1 MLYYIRNEIANLMF
15 DDKKIIL
22 ASKSPRRQMILTE
35 AGIDFIVKAVDI
47 TEEINENI
55 PAVDVAQHLAEKKA
69 MQFPF
74 LHENEIVIAA
84 DTTVIINDTIL
95 GKPEDEEDAVRML
108 SSLSGKTHSVV
119 TGVCIKDRH
128 RVVSFSDTTLVEFKT
143 LTDKEIDY
151 YIRHYEPY
159 DKAGAYGI
167 QEWIGMIGI
176 TRIEGSYF
184 TVMGLPVHKVYDV
197 LLKF

>member
-1 MLYYIRNEIANLMF
+1 MF

-47 TEEINENI
+47 TEEICEKI
-55 PAVDVAQHLAEKKA
+55 PTFDVAQHLAEKKA

-74 LHENEIVIAA
+74 LHKNEIVIAA

-95 GKPEDEEDAVRML
+95 GKPEDAAEAVRML

-119 TGVCIKDRH
+119 TGVCIKDMH
-128 RVVSFSDTTLVEFKT
+128 RVFSFSDTTLVEFKT

-151 YIRHYEPY
+151 YIKQYEPY

-184 TVMGLPVHKVYDV
+184 NVMGLPIHKVYNA
-197 LLKF
+197 LLTF